1 MLYGIR
7 DTEQQ
12 RLVEGGLDL
21 QAHRPHSDQW
31 CGYFMRRLAERSQN
45 PAFFLKSSSSTR

>member
-7 DTEQQ
+7 DTEQ
-12 RLVEGGLDL
+12 RGSSRVVWTY
-21 QAHRPHSDQW
+21 RPTCPRDQW

>member
-21 QAHRPHSDQW
+21 QAHLSHDDQW

-45 PAFFLKSSSSTR
+45 PAFFLKSSSSTM